1 VVHVESPLTDP
12 SSLPAVVVV
21 AGAHRRTIDWRWGA
35 VDEEEGLLL
44 LRLLGG
50 GGGEH
55 QHPVQPHPSPSTSQ
69 CALSVPWLPDSV
81 YEIEGCN

>member
-12 SSLPAVVVV
+12 SSMAAVVVV
-21 AGAHRRTIDWRWGA
+21 VGAHRRTIDWRWGA
-35 VDEEEGLLL
+35 VDEEEGLRL